1 MINHKLRVFENHI
14 LSNTEDEKIYE
25 EFQKVF
31 HKYSLMDEKD
41 SYIKYPLEV
50 FKSKEFKD
58 QFNIRVD
65 DYTEN
70 NLLQD
75 IPHLTE

>member
-1 MINHKLRVFENHI
+1 MKA
-14 LSNTEDEKIYE
+14 
-25 EFQKVF
+25 
-31 HKYSLMDEKD
+31 
-41 SYIKYPLEV
+41 

-58 QFNIRVD
+58 QFNIGSLSIISTYGLESKLLTPNFKAIKEFMDVRFNIRVD